1 MYYKQNQ
8 DLSLSKAPNY
18 QRYFHV
24 SLTINVIFAVLL
36 LVSFMFP
43 EPEVVTKTK
52 VVTQVITEKDVVLND
67 SGITA
72 ELTKQGVILA
82 AVACLQSRIESNHG
96 KSNVGIQAKNLFG
109 ITYHKCQ
116 YVAGRHGVYAKYDSY
131 RDNIKCYAHIQ
142 KRYLKNIDGVYA
154 EDPSYV
160 SKLKSYK

>member
-8 DLSLSKAPNY
+8 DLSFSKVPNFRNLFY
-18 QRYFHV
+18 V
-24 SLTINVIFAVLL
+24 SLTINVIFAILL
-36 LVSFMFP
+36 FMAFTNP
-43 EPEVVTKTK
+43 DKPIYKTK
-52 VVTQVITEKDVVLND
+52 IVKEIVTEKDVVLND

-72 ELTKQGVILA
+72 ELTNQGIILA

-109 ITYHKCQ
+109 ITYHRCKH
-116 YVAGRHGVYAKYDSY
+116 VAGKFGVYAKYDSY

-154 EDPSYV
+154 EDPTYV

>member
-8 DLSLSKAPNY
+8 DLSLSKVPNF
-18 QRYFHV
+18 RNLLRV

-36 LVSFMFP
+36 FMAFTTP
-43 EPEVVTKTK
+43 DKPIYKTK
-52 VVTQVITEKDVVLND
+52 IVKEIVTERDIVLND

-72 ELTKQGVILA
+72 ELTNQGVILA

-109 ITYHKCQ
+109 ITYHRCKH
-116 YVAGRHGVYAKYDSY
+116 VAGKHGVYAKYDSY
-131 RDNIKCYAHIQ
+131 RDNIKCYAHVQ

-154 EDPSYV
+154 EDPTYV
-160 SKLKSYK
+160 TKLKSFK

>member
-8 DLSLSKAPNY
+8 DLSFSKATNFKKLFY
-18 QRYFHV
+18 V
-24 SLTINVIFAVLL
+24 SLTINVIFVSLL
-36 LVSFMFP
+36 LMAFTKK
-43 EPEVVTKTK
+43 EPVVTKTK
-52 VVTQVITEKDVVLND
+52 IIKEVVTEKDVVLND

-109 ITYHKCQ
+109 ITFHKCKH
-116 YVAGRHGVYAKYDSY
+116 VAGKHGVYSKYDTY
-131 RDNIKCYAHIQ
+131 RDCIKCYAHIQ
-142 KRYLKNIDGVYA
+142 ERYLKNIHLRYA
-154 EDPSYV
+154 SDPSYV

>member
-1 MYYKQNQ
+1 MAFTK
-8 DLSLSKAPNY
+8 K
-18 QRYFHV
+18 
-24 SLTINVIFAVLL
+24 
-36 LVSFMFP
+36 
-43 EPEVVTKTK
+43 EPVVTKTK
-52 VVTQVITEKDVVLND
+52 IIKEVVTEKDVVLND

-109 ITYHKCQ
+109 ITFHRCKH
-116 YVAGRHGVYAKYDSY
+116 VAGKHGVYAKYDSY

>member
-8 DLSLSKAPNY
+8 DLSFSKVPNFRNLFY
-18 QRYFHV
+18 G
-24 SLTINVIFAVLL
+24 SLIINVIFAVLL
-36 LVSFMFP
+36 FMAFTTP
-43 EPEVVTKTK
+43 DKPIYKTK
-52 VVTQVITEKDVVLND
+52 IVKEIVTEKDVVLND

-72 ELTKQGVILA
+72 ELTNQGVILA

-109 ITYHKCQ
+109 ITYHRCKH
-116 YVAGRHGVYAKYDSY
+116 VAGKHGVYAKYDSY

-154 EDPSYV
+154 EDPTYV
-160 SKLKSYK
+160 SKLKSFK

>member
-8 DLSLSKAPNY
+8 DLSFSKATNY
-18 QRYFHV
+18 KKLLYV
-24 SLTINVIFAVLL
+24 SLTINVIFVALL
-36 LVSFMFP
+36 LMAFTKEESII
-43 EPEVVTKTK
+43 TKTK
-52 VVTQVITEKDVVLND
+52 IIKEVITEKDVVLND

-109 ITYHKCQ
+109 ITFHRCKH
-116 YVAGRHGVYAKYDSY
+116 VAGKHGVYAKYDSY

>member
-8 DLSLSKAPNY
+8 DLSFSKATNFKKLFY
-18 QRYFHV
+18 V
-24 SLTINVIFAVLL
+24 SLTINVIFVSLL
-36 LVSFMFP
+36 LMAFTKEKP
-43 EPEVVTKTK
+43 VVTKTK
-52 VVTQVITEKDVVLND
+52 IIKEVVTEKDVVLTD

-109 ITYHKCQ
+109 ITFHKCKH
-116 YVAGRHGVYAKYDSY
+116 VAGKHGVYSKYDSY
-131 RDNIKCYAHIQ
+131 RDCIKCYAHIQ
-142 KRYLKNIDGVYA
+142 ERYLKNIHLRYA
-154 EDPSYV
+154 SDPSYV

>member
-8 DLSLSKAPNY
+8 DLSFSKAPNY

-24 SLTINVIFAVLL
+24 SLTINVIFALL
-36 LVSFMFP
+36 LCLSFMFP

-52 VVTQVITEKDVVLND
+52 VVKEVITEKDVVLTD

-96 KSNVGIQAKNLFG
+96 KSNVGIQAKNLCG
-109 ITYHKCQ
+109 ITFHKCKH
-116 YVAGRHGVYAKYDSY
+116 VAGRHGIYAKYDTY

-154 EDPSYV
+154 EDPSYI
-160 SKLKSYK
+160 SKLKSFK

>member
-8 DLSLSKAPNY
+8 DLSFSKAPNFKKLFY
-18 QRYFHV
+18 V
-24 SLTINVIFAVLL
+24 SLTINVIFVALL
-36 LVSFMFP
+36 LMAFTREDSII
-43 EPEVVTKTK
+43 TKTK
-52 VVTQVITEKDVVLND
+52 IIKEVVTEKDVVLTD

-109 ITYHKCQ
+109 ITFHKCKH
-116 YVAGRHGVYAKYDSY
+116 VAGRHGVYAKYDSY

>member
-8 DLSLSKAPNY
+8 DLSFSKVPNFRNLFY
-18 QRYFHV
+18 V
-24 SLTINVIFAVLL
+24 SLTINVIFAILL
-36 LVSFMFP
+36 FMAFTNP
-43 EPEVVTKTK
+43 DKPIYKTK
-52 VVTQVITEKDVVLND
+52 IVKEIVTEKDVVLND

-72 ELTKQGVILA
+72 ELTNQGVILA
-82 AVACLQSRIESNHG
+82 AVACLQSKIESNHG

-109 ITYHKCQ
+109 ITYHRCKH
-116 YVAGRHGVYAKYDSY
+116 VAGKFGVYAKYDSY

-154 EDPSYV
+154 EDPTYV

>member
-8 DLSLSKAPNY
+8 DLSFSKVPNY
-18 QRYFHV
+18 RNLFYV
-24 SLTINVIFAVLL
+24 SLTINVIFAILL
-36 LVSFMFP
+36 FMAFSNPDKLVY
-43 EPEVVTKTK
+43 KTK
-52 VVTQVITEKDVVLND
+52 VVKEIITEKDVVLND

-72 ELTKQGVILA
+72 ELTNQGVILA
-82 AVACLQSRIESNHG
+82 AVACLQSKIESNHG

-109 ITYHKCQ
+109 ITYHRCKH
-116 YVAGRHGVYAKYDSY
+116 VAGKHGVYAKYDSY

-154 EDPSYV
+154 EDPTYV

>member
-8 DLSLSKAPNY
+8 DLSFSKVPNFRNLFY
-18 QRYFHV
+18 G
-24 SLTINVIFAVLL
+24 SLIINVIFAVLL
-36 LVSFMFP
+36 FMAFTIP
-43 EPEVVTKTK
+43 DKPIYKTKIVKEVV
-52 VVTQVITEKDVVLND
+52 TEKDVVLND

-72 ELTKQGVILA
+72 ELTNQGVILA

-109 ITYHKCQ
+109 ITYHRCKH
-116 YVAGRHGVYAKYDSY
+116 VAGRHGVYAKYDSY
-131 RDNIKCYAHIQ
+131 RDNIKCYAQIQ

-154 EDPSYV
+154 EDPTYV

>member
-8 DLSLSKAPNY
+8 DLSFSKAINY
-18 QRYFHV
+18 KKLLYV
-24 SLTINVIFAVLL
+24 SLTINVIFVALL
-36 LVSFMFP
+36 LMAFTKEDSII
-43 EPEVVTKTK
+43 TKTK
-52 VVTQVITEKDVVLND
+52 IIKEVVTEKDVVLTD

-109 ITYHKCQ
+109 ITFHRCKH
-116 YVAGRHGVYAKYDSY
+116 VAGRHGVYAKYDSY

>member
-8 DLSLSKAPNY
+8 DLSFSKATNY
-18 QRYFHV
+18 KKLLYV
-24 SLTINVIFAVLL
+24 SLTINVIFVALL
-36 LVSFMFP
+36 LMAFTKEKP
-43 EPEVVTKTK
+43 VVTKTK
-52 VVTQVITEKDVVLND
+52 IIKEVVTEKDVVLTD

-109 ITYHKCQ
+109 ITFHRCKH
-116 YVAGRHGVYAKYDSY
+116 VAGKHGVYSKYDSY
-131 RDNIKCYAHIQ
+131 RDCIKCYAHIQ
-142 KRYLKNIDGVYA
+142 ARYLKNIDGVYA

>member
-8 DLSLSKAPNY
+8 DLSFSKAINY
-18 QRYFHV
+18 KKLLYV
-24 SLTINVIFAVLL
+24 SLTINVIFVALL
-36 LVSFMFP
+36 LMAFTKEESII
-43 EPEVVTKTK
+43 TKTK
-52 VVTQVITEKDVVLND
+52 IIKEVVTEKDVVLND

-109 ITYHKCQ
+109 ITFHRCKH
-116 YVAGRHGVYAKYDSY
+116 VAGKHGVYSKYDSY
-131 RDNIKCYAHIQ
+131 RDCIKCYAHIQ
-142 KRYLKNIDGVYA
+142 ERYLKNIHLRYA
-154 EDPSYV
+154 SDPSYV

>member
-8 DLSLSKAPNY
+8 DLSFTKATNFKKLFY
-18 QRYFHV
+18 I
-24 SLTINVIFAVLL
+24 SLTINVIFVALL
-36 LVSFMFP
+36 LMAFTKE
-43 EPEVVTKTK
+43 EPVVTKTK
-52 VVTQVITEKDVVLND
+52 IIKEVVTEKDVVLND

-109 ITYHKCQ
+109 ITFHRCKH
-116 YVAGRHGVYAKYDSY
+116 VAGRHGVYSKYASY
-131 RDNIKCYAHIQ
+131 RDCIKCYAHIQ
-142 KRYLKNIDGVYA
+142 ARYLKNIDGKYA
-154 EDPSYV
+154 SDPSYI

>member
-8 DLSLSKAPNY
+8 DLSFSKVPNFRNLFY
-18 QRYFHV
+18 G
-24 SLTINVIFAVLL
+24 SLIINVIFAVLL
-36 LVSFMFP
+36 FMAFTTP
-43 EPEVVTKTK
+43 DKPIYKTK
-52 VVTQVITEKDVVLND
+52 IVKEIVTEKDIVLND

-72 ELTKQGVILA
+72 ELTNQGVILA

-109 ITYHKCQ
+109 ITYHRCK
-116 YVAGRHGVYAKYDSY
+116 YVAGKHGVYAKYDSY

-154 EDPSYV
+154 EDPTYV
-160 SKLKSYK
+160 SKLKSFK